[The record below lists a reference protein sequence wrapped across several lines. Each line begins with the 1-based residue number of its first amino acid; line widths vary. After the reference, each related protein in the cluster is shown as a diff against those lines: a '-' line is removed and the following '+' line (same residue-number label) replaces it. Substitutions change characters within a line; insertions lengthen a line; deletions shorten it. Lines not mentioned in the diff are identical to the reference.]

1 MVPYNLT
8 VTGRDSTWLVLPGR
22 LKLESVSLV
31 TTKTTVDLVTPEW
44 GLVREET
51 MLLSRVEAEGE
62 QPLVLSWCS
71 EVEDAKLA
79 IK

>member
-22 LKLESVSLV
+22 LKLESVFLV

-62 QPLVLSWCS
+62 QPLVISWCS